1 MQGDFSISSIA
12 RELFA
17 WPCNIQVRSIFDG
30 VREDEDRTVRS
41 NRAVD
46 SKIFFGFFFV
56 IALARFVVGMF
67 FGWLG
72 HFIGFLLLDS
82 IAVTLSLIGTGLL
95 PLIAF
100 PILFIGQFTIPSLGS
115 LDASLG
121 TIAIGT

>member
-1 MQGDFSISSIA
+1 MRI
-12 RELFA
+12 ELFVA
-17 WPCNIQVRSIFDG
+17 TGPLTARF
-30 VREDEDRTVRS
+30 
-41 NRAVD
+41 
-46 SKIFFGFFFV
+46 FFGFFFV

-95 PLIAF
+95 ALIAF